1 MIAVLKTVLTV
12 IFVIVCIVLNIVI
25 LSQEG
30 KDAGLGSLSGQAS
43 NTDSYWSKNKGRPRE
58 GVLIKLTTIL
68 VIVYFVVSAALN
80 MGLFN

>member
-30 KDAGLGSLSGQAS
+30 KDAGLGKAPEIG
-43 NTDSYWSKNKGRPRE
+43 
-58 GVLIKLTTIL
+58 
-68 VIVYFVVSAALN
+68 
-80 MGLFN
+80 